1 MKSKRFD
8 STKYFLIWANLY
20 GMLRKKNYITWRPTN
35 KSLIWNS
42 RCRAKKIL
50 EYFVEVSLY
59 PSITFMSPNHD
70 AVKIEK
76 LNENLDLESRFLIRW
91 ISWSDVFK
99 VDAYIV
105 QHNSSVELRLGS
117 NRLSKCRSLI
127 FGRFT
132 NCRLMA
138 GVFQIDTLSVQNLKF
153 RFGSDPDR
161 IYPS

>member
-1 MKSKRFD
+1 MGQSIRYA
-8 STKYFLIWANLY
+8 S
-20 GMLRKKNYITWRPTN
+20 KKNYITWRPTN

-117 NRLSKCRSLI
+117 NRLRTGSICRYVCSDI
-127 FGRFT
+127 STHNTRWA
-132 NCRLMA
+132 NRLPWWTPA
-138 GVFQIDTLSVQNLKF
+138 WRPAVRHFENRKILS
-153 RFGSDPDR
+153 GP
-161 IYPS
+161 